1 MIAALGFETAYA
13 VSHNDNVVVVTLLP
27 DAGRVLLRA
36 EMDQGWEEHP
46 LAAEVVVT
54 GQSVS
59 VGLNVRAEGAQCT
72 PSGAVRAGQ
81 FVAEDVIGSR
91 ASPG

>member
-1 MIAALGFETAYA
+1 M
-13 VSHNDNVVVVTLLP
+13 SHNDNVVVVTLLP

-54 GQSVS
+54 GQSVR
-59 VGLNVRAEGAQCT
+59 VGLNVRAEGVQCT

-81 FVAEDVIGSR
+81 FAAEDVIGRR